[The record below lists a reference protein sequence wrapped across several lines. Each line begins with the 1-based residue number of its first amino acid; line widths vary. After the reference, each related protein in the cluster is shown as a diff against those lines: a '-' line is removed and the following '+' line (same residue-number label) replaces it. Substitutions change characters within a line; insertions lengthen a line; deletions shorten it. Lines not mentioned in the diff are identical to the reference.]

1 MGNCCVVGSSVEWA
15 GDDWGSLTSSR
26 HGNQNNSK
34 NNKVFDEEQCGFVNY
49 KLGNLEKEKLLGAL
63 RSASWDENGGKLKIM
78 ISKKELKKLLTPP
91 SSSQQQYQG
100 SSSSSA
106 ELVLA
111 RLIYARDH
119 YDQHDLH
126 HRHWRPALQ
135 SIPEN

>member
-1 MGNCCVVGSSVEWA
+1 MGNCWVVGSSVEWA
-15 GDDWGSLTSSR
+15 GDDWGSLTSS
-26 HGNQNNSK
+26 HDNQNSK
-34 NNKVFDEEQCGFVNY
+34 NNKVFDEEHDGFINY

-63 RSASWDENGGKLKIM
+63 RSASFHENGGKLKIM

-91 SSSQQQYQG
+91 SSQQHHCQG

-126 HRHWRPALQ
+126 HKHWRPALQ